1 MYLRVKSNVR
11 YIYTIVGFHV
21 LAVDD
26 RIDYLWSNK
35 ESHMK
40 NIAMAVVVRERK
52 VLIQK
57 RFRHRQGMVFE
68 FPGGSVDPGESGSQ
82 AAIRE
87 LWEETGLKDLQ
98 LLGTHQALNN
108 FGGEIYYVVL
118 RADLNNEPKM
128 VDAERQQTFYWLEP
142 SAIPL
147 GDFYRADI
155 EFIEKYLSRYT

>member
-1 MYLRVKSNVR
+1 
-11 YIYTIVGFHV
+11 
-21 LAVDD
+21 
-26 RIDYLWSNK
+26 
-35 ESHMK
+35 MK
-40 NIAMAVVVRERK
+40 NIAMAVVVKEGK

-68 FPGGSVDPGESGSQ
+68 FPGGSVDHGESGSQ

-98 LLGTHQALNN
+98 LLGTHQGQND
-108 FGGEIYYVVL
+108 FGGEIHYVVL
-118 RADLNNEPKM
+118 RADQNDEPKM

-147 GDFYRADI
+147 DDFYRADI
-155 EFIEKYLSRYT
+155 EFIENHLSRYTSQRR

>member
-1 MYLRVKSNVR
+1 
-11 YIYTIVGFHV
+11 
-21 LAVDD
+21 
-26 RIDYLWSNK
+26 
-35 ESHMK
+35 MK
-40 NIAMAVVVRERK
+40 NIAMAVVVREGK

-68 FPGGSVDPGESGSQ
+68 FPGGSVDSGESGNQ

-98 LLGTHQALNN
+98 LLGTHQGQND
-108 FGGEIYYVVL
+108 FGGQIHYVVL
-118 RADLNNEPKM
+118 SADQNDEPEI

-147 GDFYRADI
+147 DDFYRADI
-155 EFIEKYLSRYT
+155 EFIENYLSRYA

>member
-1 MYLRVKSNVR
+1 
-11 YIYTIVGFHV
+11 
-21 LAVDD
+21 
-26 RIDYLWSNK
+26 
-35 ESHMK
+35 
-40 NIAMAVVVRERK
+40 MAVVVRDGK
-52 VLIQK
+52 VLVQK
-57 RFRHRQGMVFE
+57 RFRHGQGMVFE

-98 LLGTHQALNN
+98 LLGIHQGKND
-108 FGGEIYYVVL
+108 FGGEIHYVVL

-142 SAIPL
+142 SAIPF

-155 EFIEKYLSRYT
+155 EFIEKYLSRYA

>member
-1 MYLRVKSNVR
+1 
-11 YIYTIVGFHV
+11 
-21 LAVDD
+21 
-26 RIDYLWSNK
+26 
-35 ESHMK
+35 MK
-40 NIAMAVVVRERK
+40 NIAMAVVVREGK

-98 LLGTHQALNN
+98 LLGTHQGQND
-108 FGGEIYYVVL
+108 FGSEIHYVVL
-118 RADLNNEPKM
+118 SADHNDESEM

-147 GDFYRADI
+147 DDFYRADI
-155 EFIEKYLSRYT
+155 EFIEEYLSRYV

>member
-1 MYLRVKSNVR
+1 
-11 YIYTIVGFHV
+11 
-21 LAVDD
+21 
-26 RIDYLWSNK
+26 
-35 ESHMK
+35 MK
-40 NIAMAVVVRERK
+40 NIAMAVVVREGK

-82 AAIRE
+82 AANRE

-98 LLGTHQALNN
+98 LLGTHQGQND
-108 FGGEIYYVVL
+108 FGGQIHYVVL
-118 RADLNNEPKM
+118 SADQNDEPEI

-147 GDFYRADI
+147 DDFYRADI
-155 EFIEKYLSRYT
+155 EFIENYLSRYA

>member
-1 MYLRVKSNVR
+1 
-11 YIYTIVGFHV
+11 
-21 LAVDD
+21 
-26 RIDYLWSNK
+26 
-35 ESHMK
+35 MK
-40 NIAMAVVVRERK
+40 NIAMAVVVIEGK

-68 FPGGSVDPGESGSQ
+68 FPGGSVDPGESGNQ

-98 LLGTHQALNN
+98 LLGTHQGNN
-108 FGGEIYYVVL
+108 DFGGEIHYVVL
-118 RADLNNEPKM
+118 RADQNDEPEI

-147 GDFYRADI
+147 DDFYRADI
-155 EFIEKYLSRYT
+155 EFIENYLSRYA

>member
-1 MYLRVKSNVR
+1 
-11 YIYTIVGFHV
+11 
-21 LAVDD
+21 
-26 RIDYLWSNK
+26 
-35 ESHMK
+35 MK
-40 NIAMAVVVRERK
+40 NIAMAVVVRDAK
-52 VLIQK
+52 VLVQK

-98 LLGTHQALNN
+98 LLGTHQGQND
-108 FGGEIYYVVL
+108 FGGEIHYVVL
-118 RADLNNEPKM
+118 RADQNDEPKM

-142 SAIPL
+142 SAIPI

-155 EFIEKYLSRYT
+155 EFIENYLSRYA

>member
-1 MYLRVKSNVR
+1 
-11 YIYTIVGFHV
+11 
-21 LAVDD
+21 
-26 RIDYLWSNK
+26 
-35 ESHMK
+35 MK
-40 NIAMAVVVRERK
+40 NIAMAVVVREGK

-98 LLGTHQALNN
+98 LIGTHQGQND
-108 FGGEIYYVVL
+108 FGGEIHYVVL
-118 RADLNNEPKM
+118 RADQSDEPKM

-142 SAIPL
+142 LAIPI

-155 EFIEKYLSRYT
+155 EFIENYLSRYA

>member
-1 MYLRVKSNVR
+1 
-11 YIYTIVGFHV
+11 
-21 LAVDD
+21 
-26 RIDYLWSNK
+26 
-35 ESHMK
+35 MK
-40 NIAMAVVVRERK
+40 NIAMAVVVREGK

-68 FPGGSVDPGESGSQ
+68 FPGGSVDPGESGSE

-87 LWEETGLKDLQ
+87 LWEETGIKDLQ
-98 LLGTHQALNN
+98 LLGTHKGQNY
-108 FGGEIYYVVL
+108 FGGEIHYVVL

-155 EFIEKYLSRYT
+155 EFIENHLGRYTSQRC

>member
-1 MYLRVKSNVR
+1 
-11 YIYTIVGFHV
+11 
-21 LAVDD
+21 
-26 RIDYLWSNK
+26 
-35 ESHMK
+35 MK
-40 NIAMAVVVRERK
+40 NIAMAVVVREGK

-98 LLGTHQALNN
+98 LLGTHQGQND
-108 FGGEIYYVVL
+108 FGGEIHYVVL
-118 RADLNNEPKM
+118 SADHNDEPEM

-147 GDFYRADI
+147 DDFYRADI
-155 EFIEKYLSRYT
+155 EFIEEYLSRYV

>member
-1 MYLRVKSNVR
+1 
-11 YIYTIVGFHV
+11 
-21 LAVDD
+21 
-26 RIDYLWSNK
+26 
-35 ESHMK
+35 MK
-40 NIAMAVVVRERK
+40 NIAMAVVVIEGK

-98 LLGTHQALNN
+98 LLGTHQGQNDFA
-108 FGGEIYYVVL
+108 GEIHYVVL
-118 RADLNNEPKM
+118 RADQNDEPKM

-142 SAIPL
+142 SAIPI

-155 EFIEKYLSRYT
+155 EFIENYLSRYA

>member
-1 MYLRVKSNVR
+1 
-11 YIYTIVGFHV
+11 
-21 LAVDD
+21 
-26 RIDYLWSNK
+26 
-35 ESHMK
+35 MK
-40 NIAMAVVVRERK
+40 NIAMAVVVRDAK
-52 VLIQK
+52 VLVQK

-108 FGGEIYYVVL
+108 FGGEIHYVVL
-118 RADLNNEPKM
+118 RADQNDEPKM
-128 VDAERQQTFYWLEP
+128 VDAERQQTFYWLER

-147 GDFYRADI
+147 DDFYRADI
-155 EFIEKYLSRYT
+155 EFIENHLSRYA

>member
-1 MYLRVKSNVR
+1 
-11 YIYTIVGFHV
+11 
-21 LAVDD
+21 
-26 RIDYLWSNK
+26 
-35 ESHMK
+35 MK
-40 NIAMAVVVRERK
+40 NIAMAVVVREGK

-57 RFRHRQGMVFE
+57 RFRYRQGMVFE

-98 LLGTHQALNN
+98 LLGTHQSQNDL
-108 FGGEIYYVVL
+108 GGEIHYIVL
-118 RADLNNEPKM
+118 RADQNDEPKM

-155 EFIEKYLSRYT
+155 EFIEKHLSRFVSQRC

>member
-1 MYLRVKSNVR
+1 
-11 YIYTIVGFHV
+11 
-21 LAVDD
+21 
-26 RIDYLWSNK
+26 
-35 ESHMK
+35 MK
-40 NIAMAVVVRERK
+40 NIAMAVVVRDAK
-52 VLIQK
+52 VLVQK

-98 LLGTHQALNN
+98 LIGTHQGQND
-108 FGGEIYYVVL
+108 FGGEIHYVVL
-118 RADLNNEPKM
+118 RADQSDEPKM

-142 SAIPL
+142 SAIPI

-155 EFIEKYLSRYT
+155 EFIENYLSRYA